1 MNSTDSTD
9 LTNSADSTDLADSA
23 DTTDS
28 ADSADSMDLADLYF
42 NPHLDCLTYFKSV
55 GYYHCYWW

>member
-23 DTTDS
+23 DST
-28 ADSADSMDLADLYF
+28 DSADSMDLADLYF

-55 GYYHCYWW
+55 GYYYCYCW